1 MKLICFFMFLGHHLL
16 VYGQSVNIS
25 PLSAYSDEWNKK
37 EYRKCNTA
45 SDISYLSAEEKEIIY
60 ILNLVR
66 VYPLLFL
73 NTVLVKYP
81 SVNDKEYLLND
92 KYYYRSLKKILGDMP
107 PENLLEFDKLC
118 YESAFC
124 HAVESGK
131 KGYTGHGRPNKTC
144 EDKRHYLG
152 ECCDYGNSESLE
164 IVLSLLIDE
173 GVPSLG
179 HRKILLGNY
188 TKIGLSTKPHKKYE
202 TCTVI
207 DLW

>member
-1 MKLICFFMFLGHHLL
+1 MKLVYLFIFFGQHLL
-16 VYGQSVNIS
+16 MHGQSINDS
-25 PLSAYSDEWNKK
+25 PLSAYSAEWDKK
-37 EYRKCNTA
+37 EYIKCNTA
-45 SDISYLSAEEKEIIY
+45 KDVNYLSTEEREVIY

-66 VYPLLFL
+66 LYPLLFL
-73 NTVLVKYP
+73 NTVLTKYP
-81 SVNDKEYLLND
+81 SASDKAYLLKD
-92 KYYYRSLKKILGDMP
+92 KYYYRSLKKELGDMAP
-107 PENLLEFDKLC
+107 QKLLEFNKLC

-131 KGYTGHGRPNKTC
+131 KGYTGHIRLNKKC
-144 EDKRHYLG
+144 EDQQHYMG
-152 ECCDYGNSESLE
+152 ECCDYGNSEPLE

-188 TKIGLSTKPHKKYE
+188 TKIGLGIKPHTKYE
-202 TCTVI
+202 TNTVI

>member
-1 MKLICFFMFLGHHLL
+1 MKLMCFFIFFGQHLF

-45 SDISYLSAEEKEIIY
+45 GDISYLSAKEKEIIY

-66 VYPLLFL
+66 VYPSLFL
-73 NTVLVKYP
+73 NTVLAKYP
-81 SVNDKEYLLND
+81 SINDKEYLLND
-92 KYYYRSLKKILGDMP
+92 KYYYRSLKKTLGSMP
-107 PENLLEFDKLC
+107 PQNLLEFDRLC
-118 YESAFC
+118 YESALC
-124 HAVESGK
+124 HAIESGK
-131 KGYTGHGRPNKTC
+131 SGYTGHDRFNKKC
-144 EDKRHYLG
+144 EDQKHFLG
-152 ECCDYGNSESLE
+152 ECCDYGNSEPLK

-179 HRKILLGNY
+179 HRKILLDNY
-188 TKIGLSTKPHKKYE
+188 TKVGLSIKPHKNYE
-202 TCTVI
+202 TNTVI